1 MSLKTTLIL
10 TGSEI
15 PFIKD
20 RNEKSMLGDWV
31 LETKNVEEIKNFHVL
46 NKPLSNTQKYRLYKN
61 AKQLKK
67 EVLKILCVSFNK
79 TFSQKHS
86 ELFFDTIF
94 GYWLVHAISVFID
107 RKRLLAPLI
116 NNRFS
121 EIIVYKP
128 RLQLQNVIPE
138 TGIEATSNFLN
149 DTWNQVFL
157 IKLIEK
163 SKLQNVRYRL
173 YKTPNKISTLKS
185 QKNLLS
191 KWKDICLSF
200 LFYIFL
206 LNKCFKTKK
215 KIFCDL
221 NIQLFK
227 NILFNNPKILSSF
240 LMLPKLKD
248 RKALFSTAL
257 RDKLFKTKQNKDINE
272 VLDYLKITMPY
283 SYIENFKY
291 FGKCAEKICL
301 KYKHI
306 STKILS
312 LHDIIGCDKTKFLT
326 AYLREKNNTKLIIAQ
341 HGGGAFPAF
350 HGGFEWQTSICDKFF
365 CNGAKNVN
373 VKNSVEGGQ
382 IWKRLTKHSYNK
394 NGVCLLIVPNN
405 ERYIYDFRSFVIGNQ
420 TNNYIKT
427 ILKFLSKCNKRIIKN
442 ITLRVF
448 RDKWKIENKLTKAF
462 PLLSIQND
470 SISFQKSVRNSRVV
484 FFCYKATGVNET
496 LSANIPTILFCG
508 ESDWPSDKTSK
519 KDFRI
524 LKKVKIYHENYLTA
538 SKHLNEIWDNI
549 DDWWYSKNVQE
560 ARAHFCEKYANSSP
574 DCFSKLQSLLY
585 EN

>member
-1 MSLKTTLIL
+1 LSVKTTLIL

-20 RNEKSMLGDWV
+20 RNKKSFLENWV
-31 LETKNVEEIKNFHVL
+31 LETKNGEGIENFHVL
-46 NKPLSNTQKYRLYKN
+46 NKPLSNAQKYQLYKN
-61 AKQLKK
+61 AKKLKK
-67 EVLKILCVSFNK
+67 EVLNILCVSFNK
-79 TFSQKHS
+79 TFSENHS
-86 ELFFDTIF
+86 ELFYDTIF

-107 RKRLLAPLI
+107 RKRLIAPLI
-116 NNRFS
+116 KNRS
-121 EIIVYKP
+121 SGIIVYKP
-128 RLQLQNVIPE
+128 RLELQNVVPE
-138 TGIEATSNFLN
+138 TGIEATSNFLD

-163 SKLQNVRYRL
+163 SKLQNVKYRL
-173 YKTPNKISTLKS
+173 YKTPNKISTLKC

-191 KWKDICLSF
+191 RWKDICL
-200 LFYIFL
+200 FL
-206 LNKCFKTKK
+206 LFHIFYLNKSFMTKK

-227 NILFNNPKILSSF
+227 NIIFNNPKILSSF

-248 RKALFSTAL
+248 RKALFSRNL
-257 RDKLFKTKQNKDINE
+257 RNKLFKTKQNQNINE
-272 VLDYLKITMPY
+272 VLDYLKNTMPT

-291 FGKCAEKICL
+291 FEKCAEKICL
-301 KYKHI
+301 EYKHLN
-306 STKILS
+306 TKILS
-312 LHDIIGCDKTKFLT
+312 LHDIIACDKTKFLT

-373 VKNSVEGGQ
+373 LKNSVEGGQ
-382 IWKRLTKHSYNK
+382 IWKRLKKHSYKK
-394 NGVCLLIVPNN
+394 NGACLLIIPNN
-405 ERYIYDFRSFVIGNQ
+405 RKYIFEFRSFVLGNQ
-420 TNNYIKT
+420 TNQYLKT
-427 ILKFLSKCNKRIIKN
+427 LLKFISKCNKKIIQEMFV
-442 ITLRVF
+442 RVF
-448 RDKWKIENKLTKAF
+448 RDKWNIENKIKKGF
-462 PLLSIQND
+462 PLLNIQND
-470 SISFQKSVRNSRVV
+470 NISFQKSVKNSRVV
-484 FFCYKATGVNET
+484 VFCYKATGVNET
-496 LSANIPTILFCG
+496 LSANIPTILFCR

-519 KDFRI
+519 KDFHI

-549 DDWWYSKNVQE
+549 GDWWYSKNVQE
-560 ARAHFCEKYANSSP
+560 ARLHFCEKYANSSP
-574 DCFSKLQSLLY
+574 DCFSKLQSLLN